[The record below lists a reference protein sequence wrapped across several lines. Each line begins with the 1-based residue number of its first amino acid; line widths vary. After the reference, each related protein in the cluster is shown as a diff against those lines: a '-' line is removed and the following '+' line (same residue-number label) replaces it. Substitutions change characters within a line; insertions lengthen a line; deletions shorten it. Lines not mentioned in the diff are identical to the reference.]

1 MLKPAL
7 DTKGFIVTYN
17 QFDDLF
23 ISPKMSDI
31 FIEEIKKINPKIEV
45 I

>member
-1 MLKPAL
+1 
-7 DTKGFIVTYN
+7 
-17 QFDDLF
+17 LF